1 MNRKYHSWYSPSLER
16 DMELLVFGHTGARV
30 LVYPTSMGRFF
41 QWGDTGMI
49 AALGD
54 QLENGGL
61 QLFCVDSVDGERQM
75 IQKYIGGHD

>member
-1 MNRKYHSWYSPSLER
+1 
-16 DMELLVFGHTGARV
+16 MELLVFGHVGARV

-41 QWGDTGMI
+41 QWEDTGMI

-61 QLFCVDSVDGERQM
+61 QLFCVDSVDGEA
-75 IQKYIGGHD
+75 